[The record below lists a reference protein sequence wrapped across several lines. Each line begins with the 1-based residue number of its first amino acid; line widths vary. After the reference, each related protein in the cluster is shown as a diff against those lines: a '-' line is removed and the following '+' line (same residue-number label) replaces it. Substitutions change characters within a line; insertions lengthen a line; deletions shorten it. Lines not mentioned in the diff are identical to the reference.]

1 MTYQDFEDLPVC
13 KNAVEL
19 AKEINVL
26 TGMGSFARDFGLKD
40 QIRRAAVSIASNIA
54 EGFERSN
61 NKEFIRFLYYA
72 KGSSSEVR
80 TQLLIARDLNHL
92 NDEQYAN
99 LRSQSRVLAVSIG
112 KLIAYLKDHLERN
125 AQCAM
130 RNNHPLASL
139 LTFLLNR
146 ATFLRHS

>member
-1 MTYQDFEDLPVC
+1 MTYQDFEDLPVW

-130 RNNHPLASL
+130 RNAK
-139 LTFLLNR
+139 
-146 ATFLRHS
+146 